1 MTYKEA
7 AVLKENNIMLVGTV
21 SDFMHHTISYLL
33 IAPDNIEVPDI
44 TTVYKQSLLDGSN
57 ETALQNLG
65 FFNGSMNVYVIW
77 EPANGQ
83 LEQMPLAV
91 YLAVAKK

>member
-7 AVLKENNIMLVGTV
+7 VVLKQNNITLVGTV

-33 IAPDNIEVPDI
+33 IAPDNIEVLDI
-44 TTVYKQSLLDGSN
+44 TTVYNQSLLDGSN

-65 FFNGSMNVYVIW
+65 FFNGNMNVYVIW

-83 LEQMPLAV
+83 LEQMPLAA
-91 YLAVAKK
+91 YLVAAKK